1 MSTAFVVGLFS
12 LVNGDRRA
20 EQSGSTQTFY
30 CFYETAFRYSNGSEA
45 SSAQIRVYSPL
56 GGLTLPDDTLAFV
69 VAKACFDR
77 EGPILL
83 DAQPQQFFPF
93 PGDPSEEA
101 YYDHVP
107 EFDFPLLFAVGRVNA
122 PSTIDSLLPPLQRFD
137 IAVSEYVR
145 NTVQHSK
152 AEMVFN
158 NSTSRWAH
166 TPTPAVNS
174 SVGVLGM
181 SAAKTSDGYIQFELL
196 SLALN
201 VSNNVSIGGSGS
213 LAARTV
219 TVTPT
224 ADTQSKRDRF
234 SARASVTKG
243 ATANGT
249 LGVEPG
255 KHSHGK
261 KKASTEDADVGGG
274 PQDRIALAVAEGL
287 RVLPD
292 MANYVDLW
300 PLPLYIELNVFDNV
314 RHMQERRHKRTSRR
328 SRRVLSI
335 SRASH
340 SRAAEFSVVSVDPS
354 PSISTTATMSSSQG
368 ADSSTG
374 TAVDQQL
381 AIFLRTDCAVPVM
394 KTADALA
401 ALGIP
406 DMQTFNTAI
415 RNDNGEAF
423 EEFIQKN
430 GAFHGLTLWE
440 MFSLVRG
447 AKKFCNSK

>member
-20 EQSGSTQTFY
+20 EQNGSTQTFY
-30 CFYETAFRYSNGSEA
+30 CFYETAFRYSNGSDA
-45 SSAQIRVYSPL
+45 SPAQLRVYSPL

-69 VAKACFDR
+69 VAKAYFDR

-83 DAQPQQFFPF
+83 DAQPQQFYAF

-158 NSTSRWAH
+158 SSTSRWSH

-201 VSNNVSIGGSGS
+201 VANNVSVGGSGS

-219 TVTPT
+219 TVNPAANTP
-224 ADTQSKRDRF
+224 SKKDRF
-234 SARASVTKG
+234 SARVSGTKS
-243 ATANGT
+243 ATVNEVPD
-249 LGVEPG
+249 LEPTNR
-255 KHSHGK
+255 SREK
-261 KKASTEDADVGGG
+261 KKVVTEEHDVGGG
-274 PQDRIALAVAEGL
+274 RNTPSAS
-287 RVLPD
+287 
-292 MANYVDLW
+292 
-300 PLPLYIELNVFDNV
+300 
-314 RHMQERRHKRTSRR
+314 TSRLPPEAYHPQTPGLYESEATSTATSTSESILAQLEPEQLRAMVAMLPPKTGDSENRR
-328 SRRVLSI
+328 S
-335 SRASH
+335 
-340 SRAAEFSVVSVDPS
+340 PS
-354 PSISTTATMSSSQG
+354 PAG
-368 ADSSTG
+368 
-374 TAVDQQL
+374 
-381 AIFLRTDCAVPVM
+381 
-394 KTADALA
+394 
-401 ALGIP
+401 
-406 DMQTFNTAI
+406 
-415 RNDNGEAF
+415 
-423 EEFIQKN
+423 
-430 GAFHGLTLWE
+430 
-440 MFSLVRG
+440 RG
-447 AKKFCNSK
+447 KRPRKSKK